1 MCTCLAFYGD
11 KFLFGRNMDI
21 EYSFGERAAYVPRDF
36 ALRFCAEREQRRH
49 YSMFGVAAGD
59 GDFPLFAEACNE
71 KGLCAAGLNFPQSAF
86 YAPARAAGKH
96 NVAPHE
102 LIAWILGSCES
113 VAQAREL
120 LQNTQITGEKYKD
133 ISPAPLHWMIA
144 DAHGCIVVEPQKEGL
159 QIYENRACVLA
170 NEPPFPSQMHQLGNY
185 ANLTAQPPCGR
196 FGRLAVRADWQGAGA
211 FGLPGDAGSPSRFVR
226 AAFSLHN
233 AAKGEGVPHFFHM
246 LASAE
251 MVRGNVLLADGTP
264 DYTRYA
270 CCIDP
275 AAGMYYVRT
284 YDSLSVRAFPY
295 ARECGGDRI
304 LFYAL

>member
-1 MCTCLAFYGD
+1 
-11 KFLFGRNMDI
+11 
-21 EYSFGERAAYVPRDF
+21 
-36 ALRFCAEREQRRH
+36 
-49 YSMFGVAAGD
+49 
-59 GDFPLFAEACNE
+59 
-71 KGLCAAGLNFPQSAF
+71 
-86 YAPARAAGKH
+86 
-96 NVAPHE
+96 
-102 LIAWILGSCES
+102 
-113 VAQAREL
+113 
-120 LQNTQITGEKYKD
+120 
-133 ISPAPLHWMIA
+133 MIA

-211 FGLPGDAGSPSRFVR
+211 YGLPGDAGSPSRFVR

-284 YDSLSVRAFPY
+284 YDSLSVRAFPMRASAEGIASSFMRSEPLRSVSRFPSLRFAPFAPNCTPNA
-295 ARECGGDRI
+295 ARQAPYRSD
-304 LFYAL
+304 